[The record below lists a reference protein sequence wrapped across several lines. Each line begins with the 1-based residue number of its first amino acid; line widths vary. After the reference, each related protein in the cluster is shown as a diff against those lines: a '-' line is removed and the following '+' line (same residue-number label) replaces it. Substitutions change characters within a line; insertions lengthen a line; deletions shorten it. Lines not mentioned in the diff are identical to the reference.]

1 MFGSA
6 SEIFYL
12 LFCGRFSSCWIN
24 QMRYDYNRYIFDN
37 GNNLVFCNCLKIL
50 IKIFCCCCFIQEMD
64 SKLSEH
70 VMALHSAKK
79 RLVCVEKLYI
89 WVLKRIFY
97 HFFKLT
103 YFLYICQYTQNTLYF
118 LCRKIVVNFD
128 VKIRKCRTLWIP

>member
-79 RLVCVEKLYI
+79 RLVCVEEFYI
-89 WVLKRIFY
+89 RVSKRCLSIY
-97 HFFKLT
+97 TKYTLFFM
-103 YFLYICQYTQNTLYF
+103 
-118 LCRKIVVNFD
+118 
-128 VKIRKCRTLWIP
+128 